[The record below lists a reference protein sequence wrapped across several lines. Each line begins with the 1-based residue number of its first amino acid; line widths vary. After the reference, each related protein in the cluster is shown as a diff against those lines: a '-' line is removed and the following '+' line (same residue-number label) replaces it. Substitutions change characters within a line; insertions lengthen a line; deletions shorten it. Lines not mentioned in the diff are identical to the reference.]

1 MQSKLLAIAD
11 KGFNSLSHEKLS
23 EPANVKSLMI
33 YGLTGGNPRT
43 VLSLLPLVP
52 ETDPHHG
59 LVDAVSHY
67 VRGERQRAQKA
78 FEKIDASDFDND
90 IGASVALAIGS
101 AKAKEEP
108 EGAISKLKSAI
119 LLAPGTLVE
128 EAALRRLIALYLR
141 SENIVEFIRASERY
155 ARRFYRSPYA
165 NQFADMLVVGT
176 VGFPEQ
182 MTDWQI
188 RQVADS
194 LPPAHRNAV
203 YLRIA
208 RLAAVKG
215 QGDLSAQASSFVDPE
230 AGAMNSAEQL
240 HSDDTAV
247 AENGETT
254 ELRARLYT
262 GISVLR
268 QSGNSDQL
276 NALRAANIDRLPAE
290 DRKLLSAAL
299 AVADAISEPIE
310 ELDDDSALSERL
322 NESAGDAG
330 DAGELPENAAA
341 AQAELGALNM
351 AETLI
356 SDIKQKLDQID
367 QVIEKESR

>member
-1 MQSKLLAIAD
+1 MQSKLLAIVD
-11 KGFNSLSHEKLS
+11 KEFNNLPRKALS
-23 EPANVKSLMI
+23 EPANVKALMI
-33 YGLTGGNPRT
+33 YSLTGGNPRT
-43 VLSLLPLVP
+43 VLSLLPAVP

-59 LVDAVSHY
+59 LIEAISHY
-67 VRGERQRAQKA
+67 VRGERQRAQEA
-78 FEKIDASDFDND
+78 FGKIDATNLDND

-101 AKAKEEP
+101 ARAKEKP
-108 EGAISKLKSAI
+108 EDAISQLKTAI

-141 SENIVEFIRASERY
+141 YENMVEFVRVSERY

-165 NQFADMLVVGT
+165 NQFADMFVIGT

-182 MTDWQI
+182 MADWQI
-188 RQVADS
+188 RHVADS

-215 QGDLSAQASSFVDPE
+215 QGDLSAQVSSFVDPK
-230 AGAMNSAEQL
+230 AGTLLSTEKLYPDNA
-240 HSDDTAV
+240 AV
-247 AENGETT
+247 AEYGEAT
-254 ELRARLYT
+254 ELRARLYA

-268 QSGNSDQL
+268 QSGNMEQL
-276 NALRAANIDRLPAE
+276 NELRTANIDKLPAE

-310 ELDDDSALSERL
+310 KLDDDLALSASQIK
-322 NESAGDAG
+322 SADE
-330 DAGELPENAAA
+330 AGELPENSAAP
-341 AQAELGALNM
+341 QTEHGALNK

-367 QVIEKESR
+367 QVIEEESR